1 MYYLFSS
8 YYYHHHQCYY
18 FVDRHLNVVIPAVLG
33 YPCILYS
40 IICSMVMLGR
50 VRLFSI
56 HPPKLISKDNL
67 IRIHQ
72 QTSTKPSS
80 TRSYNILN
88 IQIMLSWSV
97 LGCPGVIRLTESEK
111 ARITLGSIDQGGYN
125 RLKPLVKT
133 RGGFDRPTLYFGAF
147 RYFGAF
153 W

>member
-8 YYYHHHQCYY
+8 NYYHHHHCYY

-40 IICSMVMLGR
+40 IICSMAMLGR
-50 VRLFSI
+50 VRPFSI
-56 HPPKLISKDNL
+56 HSSKLISKDNL

-97 LGCPGVIRLTESEK
+97 LGCPGVIRLTGTPRISPWANTFSDICKLFEK
-111 ARITLGSIDQGGYN
+111 LCSHDKSSFAV
-125 RLKPLVKT
+125 PLS
-133 RGGFDRPTLYFGAF
+133 
-147 RYFGAF
+147 
-153 W
+153 